1 MAIPTNKQLE
11 QSEVAA
17 KTYDSEWIR
26 NFAVRSSS
34 QTDGNIYIETVAFDS
49 ATSEI
54 NNGIKATE
62 IRRDDFWDLVAEV
75 PEAAAAMAAVFDAIP
90 PIRAWVEAKEAE
102 APTE

>member
-17 KTYDSEWIR
+17 KTYDHEWIR

-34 QTDGNIYIETVAFDS
+34 LTEGNIYIETVAFDA

-90 PIRAWVEAKEAE
+90 SIQAWVEAKESE
-102 APTE
+102 ALTE